1 MSTANER
8 RIKELARNR
17 TLGKRDLVELLRT
30 ITPGEAEQL
39 YARARE
45 VRERYYGNDVYLR
58 GLIEF
63 SSYCKNDCLY
73 CGLRRS
79 NAHAQRYRLSEQ
91 QILACCDQGYQ
102 LDFRTFV
109 LQSGEDV
116 AYSDDVICDLVAK
129 IRAAHPDCA
138 VTLSIGEKSRAS
150 YERYFEAGAER
161 YLLRQE
167 TSNPWHYGKLHPPE
181 LSIANRKRC
190 LADLKDIG
198 YQVGCGIMVGTPYQ
212 TWDFVA
218 EDLLYM
224 ADFRP
229 EMVGI
234 GPFIPHKDTPF
245 ARCPAG
251 TLDDTLHLLAV
262 IRLMLPDVLL
272 PATTALGTIDPHGRE
287 LGLLAGANVVMPNLS
302 PRDVRGK
309 YLLYDG
315 KICTG
320 DEAAE
325 CRLCM
330 ARRCASVGYEVKVS
344 RGDHV
349 SRRGAKADAAPA
361 LEPAGTGA
369 AGGACPMVD
378 EVEKSLR

>member
-1 MSTANER
+1 MTRNEELILR
-8 RIKELARNR
+8 LREERTLPEAELASLLA
-17 TLGKRDLVELLRT
+17 TVTPDEAELL
-30 ITPGEAEQL
+30 
-39 YARARE
+39 YAQARG
-45 VRERYYGNDVYLR
+45 VREEHYGREVYLR

-63 SSYCKNDCLY
+63 SSYCRNDCLY

-79 NAHAQRYRLSEQ
+79 NGNAQRYRLSKE
-91 QILACCDQGYQ
+91 QILECCDAGYE

-109 LQSGEDV
+109 LQSGEDLS
-116 AYSDDVICDLVAK
+116 YSDDDICDIVAG

-150 YERYFEAGAER
+150 YEAYFAAGAER

-167 TSNPWHYGKLHPPE
+167 TSNPWHYGKLHPAE
-181 LSIANRKRC
+181 LSIQNRKRC
-190 LADLKDIG
+190 LWDLKDIG

-218 EDLLYM
+218 EDLLWM
-224 ADFRP
+224 ADFQP
-229 EMVGI
+229 QMVGI

-245 ARCPAG
+245 RDQPAG

-272 PATTALGTIDPHGRE
+272 PATTALGTINPRGRE

-302 PRDVRGK
+302 PRDVRSK

-330 ARRCASVGYEVKVS
+330 ARRCASVGYQVVVS
-344 RGDHV
+344 RGDHAGWHV
-349 SRRGAKADAAPA
+349 GQASGDALLSAAPA
-361 LEPAGTGA
+361 GGPACSA
-369 AGGACPMVD
+369 LRK
-378 EVEKSLR
+378 VEESLQQA